1 MPPDAC
7 VPIGIIPPMRILR
20 TDIQILRAIAVLS
33 VLVFHFDLPGLQK
46 GFLGVDIFF
55 VISGYLMSRVIIDE
69 MDTGRFSPASFY
81 FRRARRL
88 LPAAM
93 AMFALVTAVVPFALT
108 MGALRDYVQQLLG
121 ALAFGANLVLWAQSG
136 YFDGQATLKPLLHTW
151 SLALE
156 EQYYFVLPLALA
168 LIGRRWRAAGLVGL
182 LLASLLA
189 CQWWLGRDPS
199 GAFYL
204 LPTRAWELLLGSV
217 CALRGVR
224 SASTGFDSGWLWL
237 PIMAWCLLRGVDSV
251 HPRTDALLVCLSTA
265 GLILQPSRML
275 HSTRPWMRPLQWIGD
290 VSYSLYLVHWPL
302 IALAKNIWLQKVPD
316 TVLWA
321 LLGLSFVLAQLS
333 YQYVEQRYRNV
344 PTPQAL
350 LRQMVWLLVPL
361 LLAMGALALH
371 MHNHSQAGGATQGQQ
386 PVYGF
391 DARCD
396 QEGDFEPLPAC
407 MNAPRPHTMVWGD
420 SYAMHLIP
428 ALQASPPDGGV
439 IQATRSACGPSLDMA
454 RQSPKDP
461 PDRGQRCIQFNR
473 SVLAYLRQH
482 PEIDVVA
489 LSGRWQYYFDDPV
502 VDARGRFIHPGP
514 HEIAASF
521 ARVVQQ
527 LKAMHKRVVLVS
539 PPALLG
545 PDVDLGR
552 CGQRA
557 AQGLLTMMSTLQT
570 DCAFDR
576 HQFETRQARTLAVL
590 AESQSMAGIDMI
602 ALDNFNCDEA
612 RCVSVMNKVPL
623 YRDAGHYSL
632 EGARLLGQG
641 LQLGHLV
648 RASAR

>member
-1 MPPDAC
+1 
-7 VPIGIIPPMRILR
+7 MRILR

-69 MDTGRFSPASFY
+69 MDAGRFSPAAFY

-93 AMFALVTAVVPFALT
+93 AMFAVVTAVVPFALT
-108 MGALRDYVQQLLG
+108 MGALHDYVQQLLG

-182 LLASLLA
+182 LVASLLA
-189 CQWWLGRDPS
+189 CQWWLRRDPS

-217 CALRGVR
+217 CALPGLSARLPHREGR
-224 SASTGFDSGWLWL
+224 SSIGFDSGWLWL
-237 PIMAWCLLRGVDSV
+237 PVMAWCLLRGVDSV

-265 GLILQPSRML
+265 GLILQPSAML
-275 HSTRPWMRPLQWIGD
+275 QSTRPWMRPLQWIGD

-333 YQYVEQRYRNV
+333 YQHVEQRYRNL
-344 PTPQAL
+344 PTPRAL

-371 MHNHSQAGGATQGQQ
+371 MHMHNHSQAGGVAQGQQ

-407 MNAPRPHTMVWGD
+407 MNTPRPHTMVWGD

-454 RQSPKDP
+454 RQSPQDP

-482 PEIDVVA
+482 PEIDVVV
-489 LSGRWQYYFDDPV
+489 LSGRWQYYLDDPV
-502 VDARGRFIHPGP
+502 VDARGRFIHPGQ

-539 PPALLG
+539 PPVLLG
-545 PDVDLGR
+545 PDVDLGL

-557 AQGLLTMMSTLQT
+557 AQGLLTVMRTLQT
-570 DCAFDR
+570 HCAFER
-576 HQFETRQARTLAVL
+576 SLWETRQAKVNAMLTDAGQLAD
-590 AESQSMAGIDMI
+590 IDMI
-602 ALDNFNCDEA
+602 ALDAFNCDDR
-612 RCVSVMNKVPL
+612 RCVTVMDGVPL
-623 YRDAGHYSL
+623 YRDFGHFSQD
-632 EGARLLGQG
+632 GARLLG
-641 LQLGHLV
+641 LRMQLGQKL

>member
-1 MPPDAC
+1 
-7 VPIGIIPPMRILR
+7 MRILR

-33 VLVFHFDLPGLQK
+33 VLVYHFDLPGLQK

-69 MDTGRFSPASFY
+69 MDAGRFSPATFY

-108 MGALRDYVQQLLG
+108 IGALQDYVQQLLG
-121 ALAFGANLVLWAQSG
+121 ALAFSANLVLWAQSG

-182 LLASLLA
+182 LVASLLA

-217 CALRGVR
+217 CALRRVGVGVGVGG
-224 SASTGFDSGWLWL
+224 SSKGFDSGWLWL

-265 GLILQPSRML
+265 GLILQPSAML
-275 HSTRPWMRPLQWIGD
+275 QSTRPWMRPLQWIGD

-333 YQYVEQRYRNV
+333 YQHVEQRYRNV
-344 PTPQAL
+344 PTPRAL
-350 LRQMVWLLVPL
+350 LWQMRWLLIPL
-361 LLAMGALALH
+361 LLAMGTLALH
-371 MHNHSQAGGATQGQQ
+371 MHTHSQAGGAAQRQQ

-407 MNAPRPHTMVWGD
+407 MNTPRPHTMVWGD

-461 PDRGQRCIQFNR
+461 PDRGQRCIQFNH
-473 SVLAYLRQH
+473 SVLTYLRQH
-482 PEIDVVA
+482 PEIDVVV
-489 LSGRWQYYFDDPV
+489 LSGRWQYYLDDPV
-502 VDARGRFIHPGP
+502 VDARGRLIHPDQ
-514 HEIAASF
+514 HDIASSF
-521 ARVVQQ
+521 TRVVRQ
-527 LKAMHKRVVLVS
+527 LKAMRKKVVLVS
-539 PPALLG
+539 PPALIG
-545 PDVDLGR
+545 PDVDLGQ

-557 AQGLLTMMSTLQT
+557 AQGLLTVMPTLQT
-570 DCAFDR
+570 DCAFTR
-576 HQFETRQARTLAVL
+576 RQFETRQAPTRALLSEARQLAD
-590 AESQSMAGIDMI
+590 IDLI
-602 ALDNFNCDEA
+602 ALDAFNCDA
-612 RCVSVMNKVPL
+612 TRCVSVMNKVPL

-632 EGARLLGQG
+632 EGARLLG
-641 LQLGHLV
+641 LRMQLGQKV
-648 RASAR
+648 RTSAR

>member
-1 MPPDAC
+1 
-7 VPIGIIPPMRILR
+7 MRILR

-69 MDTGRFSPASFY
+69 MDASRFSPASFY

-88 LPAAM
+88 LPAAL
-93 AMFALVTAVVPFALT
+93 AMFAVVTAVVPFALT
-108 MGALRDYVQQLLG
+108 MGALHDYVQQLLG
-121 ALAFGANLVLWAQSG
+121 ALAFSANMVLWAQSG

-168 LIGRRWRAAGLVGL
+168 LIGRRWRAVGLVGL

-189 CQWWLGRDPS
+189 CQWWLARDPS

-217 CALRGVR
+217 CAMPGL
-224 SASTGFDSGWLWL
+224 SAQLKPGFKQGREHAPTKGFDSGWLWL
-237 PIMAWCLLRGVDSV
+237 TIMGWCLQRGVDSTP
-251 HPRTDALLVCLSTA
+251 PRTDAMLVCLSTA
-265 GLILQPSRML
+265 GLILQPSAML
-275 HSTRPWMRPLQWIGD
+275 QSTRPWMRPLQWIGD
-290 VSYSLYLVHWPL
+290 ISYSLYLVHWPL
-302 IALAKNIWLQKVPD
+302 IALAKNIWLQAVPGP
-316 TVLWA
+316 VLWA
-321 LLGLSFVLAQLS
+321 LLGLAFVLAQLS
-333 YQYVEQRYRNV
+333 YQHVEQRYRTLA
-344 PTPQAL
+344 TPQAL
-350 LRQMVWLLVPL
+350 FKQLAWLLIPL

-371 MHNHSQAGGATQGQQ
+371 MHRHMQTGGTAQRHA

-396 QEGDFEPLPAC
+396 QEHDFEPLPAC

-428 ALQASPPDGGV
+428 ALQASPPEGGV

-461 PDRGQRCIQFNR
+461 PDRGQQCIQFNR

-489 LSGRWQYYFDDPV
+489 LSGRWQYYVDDPV
-502 VDARGRFIHPGP
+502 VDARGRLIHPDAQA
-514 HEIAASF
+514 IAASF

-527 LKAMHKRVVLVS
+527 LRAMHKRVVLVS

-545 PDVDLGR
+545 PDVDLGL

-557 AQGLLTMMSTLQT
+557 AQGLLTVMHALQT

-576 HQFETRQARTLAVL
+576 AQLEARQATVHAILSEALRLAD
-590 AESQSMAGIDMI
+590 IDMVH
-602 ALDNFNCDEA
+602 LDTFNCDDQ
-612 RCVSVMNKVPL
+612 RCLTVKDGVPL
-623 YRDAGHYSL
+623 YRDFGHFSL
-632 EGARLLGQG
+632 DGARLLG
-641 LQLGHLV
+641 LHMQLGQKL